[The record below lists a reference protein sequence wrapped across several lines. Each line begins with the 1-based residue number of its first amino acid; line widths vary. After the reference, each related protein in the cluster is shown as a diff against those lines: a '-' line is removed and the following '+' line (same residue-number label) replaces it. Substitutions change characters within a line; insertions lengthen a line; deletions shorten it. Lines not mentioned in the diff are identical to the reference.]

1 MNETVTRLLGS
12 LGVARFRAERETLPV
27 LAQGRFT
34 PNPLQGQALHRLA
47 TRQGSPTRLRVLLDR
62 SQDSAE
68 VGEPT
73 QDFLVVDSDP
83 RRLCFAVTDGVGGS
97 FMGDLAA
104 QMLANGL
111 VDWLMALQLPET
123 EAALRIALD
132 QFLMEFRHDAAD
144 RVAAWPIPASVTGIV
159 REALEQKR
167 DYGSEAMF
175 VCVGVDY
182 TRWRPRVFAAW
193 LGDTRLRMVLRRGR
207 AEDIGG
213 DTADRWSS
221 RLGTRGNVGC
231 RIWRAG
237 AVRRVIACS
246 DGVLPELESVVHLPD
261 ALLADRLTEL
271 SSRANSDDVALVD
284 VAVRARAMPPEHVT
298 RGSS

>member
-1 MNETVTRLLGS
+1 MVTRLLGS
-12 LGVARFRAERETLPV
+12 FGLGRFRADRETEPV
-27 LAQGRFT
+27 LASGRFT

-47 TRQGSPTRLRVLLDR
+47 VREGSRTRLRVLLDR
-62 SQDSAE
+62 SQDSAV

-73 QDFLVVDSDP
+73 QDFLVVDSNP

-104 QMLANGL
+104 QMLAHGL
-111 VDWLMALQLPET
+111 VDWLMALPLPET
-123 EAALRIALD
+123 EAALRTALD
-132 QFLMEFRHDAAD
+132 GFLADFRHHAD
-144 RVAAWPIPASVTGIV
+144 QRVAAWPIPASVTGIV

-193 LGDTRLRMVLRRGR
+193 LGDTRLRMMLRKGK
-207 AEDIGG
+207 AEDIEG
-213 DTADRWSS
+213 DTSDRWSS
-221 RLGTRGNVGC
+221 RLGARGTVGC

-246 DGVLPELESVVHLPD
+246 DGVLPELESVVRLPD
-261 ALLADRLTEL
+261 SLLAARLAEL
-271 SSRANSDDVALVD
+271 SSRPNSDDVALVD
-284 VAVRARAMPPEHVT
+284 VAVRARAMPPEHAT
-298 RGSS
+298 RGKP